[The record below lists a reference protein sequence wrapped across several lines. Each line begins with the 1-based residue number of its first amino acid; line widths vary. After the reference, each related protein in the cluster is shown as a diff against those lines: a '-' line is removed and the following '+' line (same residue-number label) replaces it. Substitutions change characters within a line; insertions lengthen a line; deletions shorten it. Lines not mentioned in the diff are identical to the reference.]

1 MKFFLILLFSFI
13 SLISSDTCGS
23 GTFDSTKGKCYM
35 NKYCQCF
42 KPYATH
48 PYDNQEYCTYKRKKQ
63 WLAFVLEAVV
73 AFGAGHFYTE
83 NYERAIPKLI
93 FWLIGWFLF
102 ITMRVISVKR
112 EKIDEVALIFAML
125 SCVMTIGMI
134 VWYAVDVIMIGL
146 NRYEDGN
153 GINFKSWKSDDDY

>member
-1 MKFFLILLFSFI
+1 MLPHPGHIIPVTFLNGQPVSQSEKESVF
-13 SLISSDTCGS
+13 TR
-23 GTFDSTKGKCYM
+23 YM
-35 NKYCQCF
+35 YT
-42 KPYATH
+42 PTH

-112 EKIDEVALIFAML
+112 EKRDEVALIFAML